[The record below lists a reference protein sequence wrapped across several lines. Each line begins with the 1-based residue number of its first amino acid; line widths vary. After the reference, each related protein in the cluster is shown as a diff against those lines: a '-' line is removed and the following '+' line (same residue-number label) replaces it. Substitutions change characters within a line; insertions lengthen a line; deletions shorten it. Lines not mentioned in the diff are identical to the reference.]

1 VGVNYGS
8 NTRKFLKICIVLFST
23 KMSSWFGLVSA
34 GRGDDQEGAE
44 RVDQQAQEL
53 RTLLQLQK
61 SGLQMTHA
69 QKTPV
74 YVHRTT

>member
-1 VGVNYGS
+1 MGCYYGS
-8 NTRKFLKICIVLFST
+8 NTKKFVKICIVLFFA

-44 RVDQQAQEL
+44 RADQQAQEL

-61 SGLQMTHA
+61 SGSQMAT
-69 QKTPV
+69 QKN
-74 YVHRTT
+74 